1 MISLFRFI
9 LTEYN
14 GGRLDINGG
23 VFMQCFRYV
32 GVCLALPQFYLV
44 NTKCRS
50 FPKKKNL
57 GFQDLYTHIPPT
69 SSAIAS
75 VLCIHQ
81 ISFNAK
87 MGGSGLGAK
96 LVLKDRKVRIRFFL
110 GIGRLRL
117 EG

>member
-1 MISLFRFI
+1 MEADLISMGAFLCNVSATLASVLHYPSFI
-9 LTEYN
+9 LLTQN
-14 GGRLDINGG
+14 VDH
-23 VFMQCFRYV
+23 FQ
-32 GVCLALPQFYLV
+32 
-44 NTKCRS
+44 
-50 FPKKKNL
+50 KKENL